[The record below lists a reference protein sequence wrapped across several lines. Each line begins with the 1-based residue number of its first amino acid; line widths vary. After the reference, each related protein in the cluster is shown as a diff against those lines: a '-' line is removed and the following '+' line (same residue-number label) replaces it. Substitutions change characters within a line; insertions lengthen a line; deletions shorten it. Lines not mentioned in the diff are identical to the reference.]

1 VVPVDPPI
9 FSRAGAGRVGSN
21 LRPAARRAAY
31 LAKLLRQN
39 LLVILTIMDSG
50 GPVGDVSEVAGAL
63 RVAVGLVVRKLRQAP
78 FEGELTLAESS
89 ALSRL
94 ERGGPATSSDL
105 ARLDRISP
113 QSMGVT
119 VAALLERGLIER
131 SRDPEDGRRIV
142 LSITEAGR
150 RMVHDKRGA
159 RTEQIA
165 SALRNGFSEDELGQ
179 LKAAA
184 VLLER
189 LAEKL

>member
-1 VVPVDPPI
+1 M
-9 FSRAGAGRVGSN
+9 A
-21 LRPAARRAAY
+21 
-31 LAKLLRQN
+31 
-39 LLVILTIMDSG
+39 T
-50 GPVGDVSEVAGAL
+50 DVSEVAGAL
-63 RVAVGLVVRKLRQAP
+63 RVAVGLLVRKLRQP
-78 FEGELTLAESS
+78 LKEGELTIAESS
-89 ALSRL
+89 ALGRL
-94 ERGGPATSSDL
+94 ERSGPATSSAL

-119 VAALLERGLIER
+119 VAALLERGLVER

-150 RMVHDKRGA
+150 RTVHDKRGA

-165 SALRNGFSEDELGQ
+165 AALRDGFSDDELRQ

-184 VLLER
+184 ALLER

>member
-1 VVPVDPPI
+1 
-9 FSRAGAGRVGSN
+9 
-21 LRPAARRAAY
+21 
-31 LAKLLRQN
+31 
-39 LLVILTIMDSG
+39 MDSVA
-50 GPVGDVSEVAGAL
+50 PVPDVTEVAGAL

-78 FEGELTLAESS
+78 NPGELSVAESS

-105 ARLDRISP
+105 ARVDRISP

-119 VAALLERGLIER
+119 VAVLLDRGLIER
-131 SRDPEDGRRIV
+131 NRDPEDGRRIV

-165 SALRNGFSEDELGQ
+165 AALRNGFSEDELGQ
-179 LKAAA
+179 LREAA